1 MDSRDKIITAAI
13 EVFAEKGKYGTHME
27 EIAAKA
33 EINKAMLYYYYT
45 SKDNLFQEVLQRILR
60 TTTEQIIHNL
70 NQGSTTN
77 KNAVEKISQFV
88 TTHFEVLAQN
98 PNFAKIVLDA
108 LAGDSKDVQLAM
120 EVIKKDTEMLFPK
133 LLALIEEAISERVFR
148 KIDPLQVFISIIG
161 MNLIYFIGKP
171 IAQTLLD
178 FRVEDEQKFLSDR
191 KDSIIDLLL
200 FGIMSRKP

>member
-1 MDSRDKIITAAI
+1 
-13 EVFAEKGKYGTHME
+13 ME

-60 TTTEQIIHNL
+60 TTTEQIIANL
-70 NQGSTTN
+70 NQGSTTD
-77 KNAVEKISQFV
+77 KNAIEKISQFV
-88 TTHFEVLAQN
+88 TAHFEVLAKN

-108 LAGDSKDVQLAM
+108 LAGDSKDVHIAM
-120 EVIKKDTEMLFPK
+120 EVIRKDTELLFPK
-133 LLALIEEAISERVFR
+133 LFTLIEEAIGERVFR

-178 FRVEDEQKFLSDR
+178 FRVEDEQQFLRDR
-191 KDSIIDLLL
+191 KDSIINLLL
-200 FGIMSRKP
+200 YGIISRKS

>member
-1 MDSRDKIITAAI
+1 MDSRDKIISAAI

-60 TTTEQIIHNL
+60 TTTEQILHNL
-70 NQGSTTN
+70 NQGSSTN

-108 LAGDSKDVQLAM
+108 LAGDSKDIQLAM
-120 EVIKKDTEMLFPK
+120 EAIKKDTELLFPK
-133 LLALIEEAISERVFR
+133 LLGLIEEAISEKAFR

-171 IAQTLLD
+171 IAQTMLD
-178 FRVEDEQKFLSDR
+178 FRVEDEQKFLGDR

-200 FGIMSRKP
+200 YGISSRPS

>member
-1 MDSRDKIITAAI
+1 MDSRDKIISAAI

-60 TTTEQIIHNL
+60 TTTEQIIANL
-70 NQGSTTN
+70 NQGSTTD
-77 KNAVEKISQFV
+77 KNAIEKISQFV
-88 TTHFEVLAQN
+88 TAHFEVLAKN

-108 LAGDSKDVQLAM
+108 LAGDSKDVHIAM
-120 EVIKKDTEMLFPK
+120 EVIRKDTELLFPK
-133 LLALIEEAISERVFR
+133 LFTLIEEAIGERVFR

-178 FRVEDEQKFLSDR
+178 FRVEDEQQFLRDR

-200 FGIMSRKP
+200 YGIISRKS

>member
-1 MDSRDKIITAAI
+1 
-13 EVFAEKGKYGTHME
+13 
-27 EIAAKA
+27 
-33 EINKAMLYYYYT
+33 
-45 SKDNLFQEVLQRILR
+45 
-60 TTTEQIIHNL
+60 
-70 NQGSTTN
+70 
-77 KNAVEKISQFV
+77 VEKISQFV